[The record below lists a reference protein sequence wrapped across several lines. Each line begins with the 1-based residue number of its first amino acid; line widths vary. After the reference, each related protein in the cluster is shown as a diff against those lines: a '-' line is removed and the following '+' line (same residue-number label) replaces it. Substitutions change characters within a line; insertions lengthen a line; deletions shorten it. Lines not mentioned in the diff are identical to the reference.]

1 MDTHPLWDVVLV
13 PDAIGLR
20 PFLLSM
26 EDANHVLTL
35 SGAATPPQS
44 TSAEGCNACLH
55 PEDRH
60 HQHTCSKRRLITLQ
74 TPRRSSSRLR
84 QLGDSNPSH
93 AAGAHASAAT
103 LEAGEQ
109 LFDALGMADMLFSA
123 VGYGAIEDRSAAQQ
137 HDRRSSSRQERS
149 RAASRSRSISPA
161 RSWAHEEVAQEEEE
175 GDPAALVSPL
185 STFTAPGG
193 AGSLMCV
200 SIPPQLLHCNSTR
213 LLVRLCALTHLLM
226 FPHHIGKALAQL
238 RRAQGVPVPS
248 WIPPTPARF
257 AHALASGCELG
268 SVQTLGACLLLRGPW
283 RCGYCVWQC
292 KR

>member
-1 MDTHPLWDVVLV
+1 MDETNQALALAATDV
-13 PDAIGLR
+13 A
-20 PFLLSM
+20 
-26 EDANHVLTL
+26 
-35 SGAATPPQS
+35 SGA
-44 TSAEGCNACLH
+44 TSREGCDACMD
-55 PEDRH
+55 PDNH
-60 HQHTCSKRRLITLQ
+60 HLVHSCDKRRNVVPQ
-74 TPRRSSSRLR
+74 MQRRSSTRLR

-103 LEAGEQ
+103 LEPGNQ
-109 LFDALGMADMLFSA
+109 LFDALSIADMLFSA

-137 HDRRSSSRQERS
+137 PDRRSSSRQERS

-175 GDPAALVSPL
+175 GDPAALVTPL

-200 SIPPQLLHCNSTR
+200 SIPPQLLHCDSPR

-226 FPHHIGKALAQL
+226 FPHHTGKALAQPQ
-238 RRAQGVPVPS
+238 RAQGVPVPS
-248 WIPPTPARF
+248 WIPPRPASF
-257 AHALASGCELG
+257 ARALASGCELG

>member
-103 LEAGEQ
+103 LEPGNQ
-109 LFDALGMADMLFSA
+109 LFDALSIADMLFSA

-200 SIPPQLLHCNSTR
+200 SIPPQLLHCDTPAPSP
-213 LLVRLCALTHLLM
+213 A
-226 FPHHIGKALAQL
+226 
-238 RRAQGVPVPS
+238 GVPLRSHTPSHVPS
-248 WIPPTPARF
+248 PHRQSSSPTSAR
-257 AHALASGCELG
+257 SRSTSPELDP
-268 SVQTLGACLLLRGPW
+268 TDARKIRARAREWL
-283 RCGYCVWQC
+283 
-292 KR
+292 